1 MLTYALVCSAC
12 PRKASLEIP
21 LVILSLNKVVKRG
34 VELMRPFLIKLWHE
48 EEIKT
53 AHIRS
58 AT

>member
-1 MLTYALVCSAC
+1 M

-21 LVILSLNKVVKRG
+21 LVILSLNKVKRG
-34 VELMRPFLIKLWHE
+34 VVQVRPFLIELWHE